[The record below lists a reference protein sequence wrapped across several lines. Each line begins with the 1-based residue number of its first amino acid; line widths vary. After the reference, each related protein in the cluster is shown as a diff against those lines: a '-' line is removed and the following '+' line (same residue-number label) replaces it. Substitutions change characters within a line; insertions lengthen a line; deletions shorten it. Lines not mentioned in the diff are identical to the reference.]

1 MRSYRPGQR
10 ILLPLLMGA
19 LAMVLTSM
27 GIDAAKAK
35 DKKEAKQYR
44 TTQTQIQSQLMTF
57 ADSYAAVIAQATME
71 VQLRNP
77 RPRVSLIV
85 ERDFA
90 MSVSAALIIAASPNP
105 EVGLLDMVVMVALGR
120 MIYEEHWRKTLG
132 TIVQP
137 MVDGFKLAERGAWRV
152 AATVLSADE
161 QTQLRNLIRSRRR
174 QYPNQFIFSFLRFKD
189 FETQRYGPTFDP
201 STKSG
206 GLFKSVKEATQKVD
220 DVLLLAERG
229 LYLGARLPLLA
240 NSTAQLGVLQL
251 LQRQDIQQVIA
262 DLRTLATGIN
272 TIAAVTEKLPA
283 ELVHDLLA
291 EEKRLHNLLR
301 GVKTTLAVGNDL
313 MVSANTTLS
322 TTSDLAKQ
330 LGLNLAEAEGTLVD
344 MAAIRATVKQ
354 LNTMVASLGQVLAS
368 PGFQQHLPDLL
379 EEKRLQGVLTGAQQT
394 FTAGNELIASA
405 NTALK
410 TTSDLVTQLGLDQ
423 AAANGQPLDAAT
435 VSNMVEQL
443 NTLVG
448 SLGQLLESP
457 GWEQRLPQLIHVFD
471 RAEQEGEDF
480 FDHIFLRT
488 VVLML
493 MFLIGCIL
501 AALLYQYLSRRLWG
515 SPTTAR

>member
-1 MRSYRPGQR
+1 
-10 ILLPLLMGA
+10 MGA

-44 TTQTQIQSQLMTF
+44 TTQTQLQSQLMTF

-71 VQLRNP
+71 VQLQNP
-77 RPRVSLIV
+77 SPRVSILV
-85 ERDFA
+85 QRDFA
-90 MSVSAALIIAASPNP
+90 TSGSAALIIAASPNP
-105 EVGLLDMVVMVALGR
+105 EVGLLDMVVMVTLGR

-137 MVDGFKLAERGAWRV
+137 MVDGFKLAETGAWRV

-174 QYPNQFIFSFLRFKD
+174 QYPDQFFFSFLRFKD

-240 NSTAQLGVLQL
+240 NSTAQLGVLEL

-301 GVKTTLAVGNDL
+301 GVKTTFAVGNDL

-330 LGLNLAEAEGTLVD
+330 LGLDLAEADGTLVD

-379 EEKRLQGVLTGAQQT
+379 EEKRLQGLLTGAQQT

-488 VVLML
+488 IVNTL
-493 MFLIGCIL
+493 
-501 AALLYQYLSRRLWG
+501 RH
-515 SPTTAR
+515 